1 VSGDEAGAPPEE
13 RRVSDLE
20 ERMLGLESQVSEL
33 AERLDFTERMLAQ
46 ARERGSLPK
55 T

>member
-1 VSGDEAGAPPEE
+1 VGAGAGAAPGE

-20 ERMLGLESQVSEL
+20 DRMLGLESQVSEL

-46 ARERGSLPK
+46 AREKGTLPK
-55 T
+55 G